1 MTTASTTN
9 SPSAPVIAL
18 EEHFMHSSL
27 SDHFPAAALAHP
39 ASICDRLFDLMGIRI
54 QEMDEAGI
62 DRQVLSH
69 QSPGSQRLP
78 SDIAVSVC
86 EAANNALSQMISQA
100 PNRFSGFAMIP
111 TTASADAAADELQ
124 RAVEELGLVG
134 GMIHGQ
140 SAGQFVDAQ
149 SFWPIFARAERLG
162 VPIYLHPAMPDK
174 GVTSAYYGPYAE
186 SHPAFVRAAWG
197 FGVETGTHA
206 IRLVLSGLFDKHPDL
221 QVILGHLGEGI
232 PFFLSRIDEALSRP
246 GNAQVNFAKVFRSNF
261 HVTTSGAF
269 SDSALRCCLEELG
282 VSRLLFA
289 VDWPYVRNTDGMT
302 WMHGF
307 DLPAEDKARI
317 LGGNATKLLRL

>member
-1 MTTASTTN
+1 MTTTSTTH
-9 SPSAPVIAL
+9 PPRLPVIAL
-18 EEHFMHSSL
+18 EEHFMHRSL
-27 SDHFPAAALAHP
+27 SDYFPAAALAHP
-39 ASICDRLFDLMGIRI
+39 ASISDRLFDVLGIRI
-54 QEMDEAGI
+54 LEMDEAGI

-86 EAANNALSQMISQA
+86 KAANNALALMIEQA

-111 TTASADAAADELQ
+111 TTASPKAAADELQ
-124 RAVEELGLVG
+124 RSVEELGLVG

-140 SAGQFVDAQ
+140 SAGQFVDGPD
-149 SFWPIFARAERLG
+149 FWPIFARAEQLH

-174 GVTSAYYGPYAE
+174 NVTAAYYGTYAE

-206 IRLVLSGLFDKHPDL
+206 IRMILSGLFDKHPDI

-269 SDSALRCCLEELG
+269 SDSALRCCLDELG

-289 VDWPYVRNTDGMT
+289 VDWPYVRNTDGT
-302 WMHGF
+302 AWMHSF
-307 DLPAEDKARI
+307 ALRTEDKARI
-317 LGGNATKLLRL
+317 LAGNATALLRL